1 MVAETFPR
9 SGLPNEKALTF
20 GFRHFHVTAKS
31 LIQDGGKT
39 NPDHHTL
46 NDKEHLMERRIAR
59 KLLASAGAVALAVTV
74 VSCSATSTTTEEQ
87 TQSPRAEERQRL
99 NAVAGRSLTITPA
112 QLLAATGGLT
122 PVAFE
127 QPAHGQISYGSDGSI
142 VYTPD
147 EGFSGTEELKMTTT
161 DAVRVYANPAPPM
174 AVVGGVPVQSSGAGS
189 AIAAVPGNPN
199 QIYGLTDRG
208 PNVDG
213 RTDNE
218 KVLPVTD
225 YSPQIVKYTLADGIA
240 HEEQTIILKDPN
252 GHPLNGLV
260 VDVGDTGGETM
271 VDIHGNPMPN
281 SDRGLDSEGLVALE
295 DGTFWVADEYGPF
308 VIHFDTNGEEI
319 ERLSPYDGSL
329 PGELAMRDPNR
340 GMEGLTITPD
350 GSTLVGVMQS
360 ALATPGIDGRPRGVP
375 LTRIVTI
382 DLATRDTKMYLVP
395 LADPQITK
403 VLVSE
408 ITALSNTEFLIDE
421 RDTALAPDGNKKI
434 YVADISQAT
443 DVGPASAV
451 PGSRYDAAAGG
462 LLVDGKPIEA
472 FVGVTSDTE
481 AVEKLQSAGIEVAA
495 KTLKLDLG
503 GLLTELNPKGEFF
516 GHDKVEGVVTPDGGR
531 TLIISN
537 DSDYGLVGID
547 SDTAPFALT
556 PKTLANGAQDSGA
569 FLAVDTTK
577 LPAATQT
584 ATLSIDVGRAF

>member
-1 MVAETFPR
+1 MARVA
-9 SGLPNEKALTF
+9 
-20 GFRHFHVTAKS
+20 
-31 LIQDGGKT
+31 
-39 NPDHHTL
+39 
-46 NDKEHLMERRIAR
+46 
-59 KLLASAGAVALAVTV
+59 ASKFLSTAGAVALAATV
-74 VSCSATSTTTEEQ
+74 VSCATESSSA
-87 TQSPRAEERQRL
+87 RERQPAHLAGEQQRL
-99 NAVAGRSLTITPA
+99 SAAAGEPLTITPA

-127 QPAHGQISYGSDGSI
+127 QPANGQISYGTDGSI

-147 EGFSGTEELKMTTT
+147 ESFTGTEELTMSVT
-161 DAVRVYANPAPPM
+161 DAVQVYAVPTPPM
-174 AVVGGVPVQSSGAGS
+174 ATVGGVPVQSSGAGS

-240 HEEQTIILKDPN
+240 HEQQSIILRDPD
-252 GHPLNGLV
+252 GQPLNGLV

-271 VDIHGNPMPN
+271 VDIHGSPMP
-281 SDRGLDSEGLVALE
+281 SSERGLDSEGLVALE

-308 VIHFDTNGEEI
+308 IIHFDATGREI

-360 ALATPGIDGRPRGVP
+360 ALATPGIDGRPREVP

-382 DLATRDTKMYLVP
+382 ELATRDAKMYLLP
-395 LADPQITK
+395 LADPQNTK

-408 ITALSNTEFLIDE
+408 ITALSSTEFLIDE
-421 RDTALAPDGNKKI
+421 RDTALAPEGNKKI

-443 DVGPASAV
+443 DVGPASAA
-451 PGSRYDAAAGG
+451 PDSSYDAAAGG
-462 LLVDGKPIEA
+462 LLVDGQPIEA
-472 FVGVTSDTE
+472 FVGVSTDAE
-481 AVEKLQSAGIEVAA
+481 AVEKLRSAGIEVAS

-503 GLLTELNPKGEFF
+503 ELLTELNPDGKFF
-516 GHDKVEGVVTPDGGR
+516 GHDKVEGVVTPDGGQ

-537 DSDYGLVGID
+537 DSDYGLVGIE
-547 SDTAPFALT
+547 SDTPPFPLV

-569 FLAVDTTK
+569 FLVVDTAK

-584 ATLSIDVGRAF
+584 ATLSIDVGPTS

>member
-1 MVAETFPR
+1 LAD
-9 SGLPNEKALTF
+9 EKALIF
-20 GFRHFHVTAKS
+20 GSRHFHVAAKS
-31 LIQDGGKT
+31 LMGRPGIT
-39 NPDHHTL
+39 SRAHTL
-46 NDKEHLMERRIAR
+46 KDKEYIMKRRATR
-59 KLLASAGAVALAVTV
+59 TLLGAAGAVALAVTV
-74 VSCSATSTTTEEQ
+74 VSCSTESKTAKTAKGQTFSPLAGEQKRLST
-87 TQSPRAEERQRL
+87 RAGQP
-99 NAVAGRSLTITPA
+99 LTVTPS
-112 QLLAATGGLT
+112 QLLAVTGGLT

-127 QPAHGQISYGSDGSI
+127 QPANGHISYGTDGSI
-142 VYTPD
+142 VYTPN
-147 EGFSGTEELKMTTT
+147 EGFTGTDELTMTTT
-161 DAVRVYANPAPPM
+161 DAVRVYSVPAPPM
-174 AVVGGVPVQSSGAGS
+174 ATVGDVPVQSSGAGS

-225 YSPQIVKYTLADGIA
+225 YSPQIVQYTLADGIA
-240 HEEQTIILKDPN
+240 HEERTIILKDPH
-252 GHPLNGLV
+252 GQPLNGLV
-260 VDVGDTGGETM
+260 VNVGDTGGETM

-281 SDRGLDSEGLVALE
+281 SERGLDSEGLVALQ

-308 VIHFDTNGEEI
+308 VIHFDADGNEL
-319 ERLSPYDGSL
+319 ERLSPYDRSL

-360 ALATPGIDGRPRGVP
+360 ALATPGLEGRPRGVP

-382 DLATRDTKMYLVP
+382 DLATRDTKMYLLP
-395 LADPQITK
+395 LADPQNTK

-434 YVADISQAT
+434 YFADISQAS

-451 PGSRYDAAAGG
+451 PGSSYDAAAGG
-462 LLVDGKPIEA
+462 LLVDGKPIET
-472 FVGVTSDTE
+472 FVGVSSDAE
-481 AVEKLQSAGIEVAA
+481 AVKKLQSAGIEVAS
-495 KTLKLDLG
+495 KTPKLDLG
-503 GLLTELNPKGEFF
+503 ELLSELNPNGEFF

-537 DSDYGLVGID
+537 DSDYGLVGIE
-547 SDTAPFALT
+547 SETPPFTLK

-569 FLAVDTTK
+569 FLVVDIAK
-577 LPAATQT
+577 LPANAQT
-584 ATLSIDVGRAF
+584 TTVSVNVG

>member
-1 MVAETFPR
+1 
-9 SGLPNEKALTF
+9 
-20 GFRHFHVTAKS
+20 
-31 LIQDGGKT
+31 
-39 NPDHHTL
+39 
-46 NDKEHLMERRIAR
+46 
-59 KLLASAGAVALAVTV
+59 
-74 VSCSATSTTTEEQ
+74 
-87 TQSPRAEERQRL
+87 
-99 NAVAGRSLTITPA
+99 
-112 QLLAATGGLT
+112 
-122 PVAFE
+122 
-127 QPAHGQISYGSDGSI
+127 
-142 VYTPD
+142 
-147 EGFSGTEELKMTTT
+147 
-161 DAVRVYANPAPPM
+161 
-174 AVVGGVPVQSSGAGS
+174 
-189 AIAAVPGNPN
+189 VPGYPN

-218 KVLPVTD
+218 KVVPVTD
-225 YSPQIVKYTLADGIA
+225 YSPQIVRYTLADGIA
-240 HEEQTIILKDPN
+240 HEGQVIVLKDPH

-271 VDIHGNPMPN
+271 VDIYGNPMPN

-308 VIHFDTNGEEI
+308 VIHFDANGVEI

-340 GMEGLTITPD
+340 GMEGLTVTPD

-382 DLATRDTKMYLVP
+382 DLDTRDTQTFLLP
-395 LADPQITK
+395 LADPQNSK

-408 ITALSNTEFLIDE
+408 ITALSDTEFLIAE
-421 RDTALAPDGNKKI
+421 RDTTLAPDGNKKI
-434 YVADISQAT
+434 YVADISQAS
-443 DVGPASAV
+443 DVGPASTV
-451 PGSRYDAAAGG
+451 PGARYDAAAGG

-472 FVGVTSDTE
+472 FAGVTSDAE
-481 AVEKLQSAGIEVAA
+481 AVEALRAAGIEVAA
-495 KTLKLDLG
+495 KTLKLDLD

-547 SDTAPFALT
+547 SDTAPFPLT

-569 FLAVDTTK
+569 ILVVDTEK
-577 LPAATQT
+577 LPAATQD
-584 ATLSIDVGRAF
+584 ATLSIDVSPAF

>member
-1 MVAETFPR
+1 M
-9 SGLPNEKALTF
+9 
-20 GFRHFHVTAKS
+20 
-31 LIQDGGKT
+31 
-39 NPDHHTL
+39 
-46 NDKEHLMERRIAR
+46 AR
-59 KLLASAGAVALAVTV
+59 LVVRKFLSTAGAVALAVTV
-74 VSCSATSTTTEEQ
+74 VSCSTESSAAQEQ
-87 TQSPRAEERQRL
+87 KPASLSGEQQRL
-99 NAVAGRSLTITPA
+99 STAPGEALTITPV

-127 QPAHGQISYGSDGSI
+127 QPANGQISYGTDGSI

-147 EGFSGTEELKMTTT
+147 DGFTGIEELTMTIT
-161 DAVRVYANPAPPM
+161 DAVQVYAVPTPPM
-174 AVVGGVPVQSSGAGS
+174 AIVGGVPVQSSGAGS
-189 AIAAVPGNPN
+189 AIAAVPGKPY

-240 HEEQTIILKDPN
+240 QEQQTIILKDTD
-252 GHPLNGLV
+252 GQPLNGLV
-260 VDVGDTGGETM
+260 VYVGDTGGETM
-271 VDIHGNPMPN
+271 VDIHGNPMPT
-281 SDRGLDSEGLVALE
+281 SERGLDSEGLVALQ

-308 VIHFDTNGEEI
+308 VIHFDANGNEI

-350 GSTLVGVMQS
+350 GSTLVGIMQS
-360 ALATPGIDGRPRGVP
+360 ALATPGIDGRPRAVP

-382 DLATRDTKMYLVP
+382 DLATRDAKMYLLP
-395 LADPQITK
+395 LADPQNTK

-408 ITALSNTEFLIDE
+408 ITALSATEFLIDE
-421 RDTALAPDGNKKI
+421 RDTALAPEGNKKI

-443 DVGPASAV
+443 DVGPASTV
-451 PGSRYDAAAGG
+451 PGSSYNAAAGG
-462 LLVDGKPIEA
+462 LLVDGQPIEA
-472 FVGVTSDTE
+472 YVGVTTDAE
-481 AVEKLQSAGIEVAA
+481 AVQKLQSADIEVVS

-516 GHDKVEGVVTPDGGR
+516 GHDKVEGVVTPDGGQ

-537 DSDYGLVGID
+537 DSDYGLVGIE
-547 SDTAPFALT
+547 SDTAPFTLT

-569 FLAVDTTK
+569 FLVVDTTK
-577 LPAATQT
+577 LPPTTQT
-584 ATLSIDVGRAF
+584 TTVSVNVG

>member
-1 MVAETFPR
+1 MTR
-9 SGLPNEKALTF
+9 S
-20 GFRHFHVTAKS
+20 H
-31 LIQDGGKT
+31 
-39 NPDHHTL
+39 
-46 NDKEHLMERRIAR
+46 IAR
-59 KLLASAGAVALAVTV
+59 KLLGTAGAIALAASV
-74 VSCSATSTTTEEQ
+74 VSCSAKSPATEEQ
-87 TQSPRAEERQRL
+87 QQFPRTGEHQRL
-99 NAVAGRSLTITPA
+99 NTVAGRTLTITPA
-112 QLLAATGGLT
+112 QLLAATGGRT
-122 PVAFE
+122 PVGVQ
-127 QPAHGQISYGSDGSI
+127 QPANGQIGYLSDGS
-142 VYTPD
+142 VSYTPD
-147 EGFSGTEELKMTTT
+147 EGFAGTEELTITTT

-189 AIAAVPGNPN
+189 AIAAVPGNPD

-225 YSPQIVKYTLADGIA
+225 YSPQIVRYTLADGIA
-240 HEEQTIILKDPN
+240 HEVQTIILKDIH

-260 VDVGDTGGETM
+260 VDIGDTGGETM

-308 VIHFDTNGEEI
+308 VIHFDAGGREI

-350 GSTLVGVMQS
+350 GSTLVGIMQS

-382 DLATRDTKMYLVP
+382 DLMSKTTRTFLLP
-395 LADPQITK
+395 LADPQNTK

-408 ITALSNTEFLIDE
+408 ITALSDTEFLIAE
-421 RDTALAPDGNKKI
+421 RDTALAPAGDKKI
-434 YVADISQAT
+434 YIADISQAT
-443 DVGPASAV
+443 DVGPASTV

-462 LLVDGKPIEA
+462 LLLDGKPIEA
-472 FVGVTSDTE
+472 FTGVTSDAE

-495 KTLKLDLG
+495 KTLKLDLSA
-503 GLLTELNPKGEFF
+503 LLTELNPKGEFF

-547 SDTAPFALT
+547 SDSAPFPLT

-569 FLAVDTTK
+569 FLVVDTAK
-577 LPAATQT
+577 LPATTKT
-584 ATLSIDVGRAF
+584 ALVSIDVHRAS

>member
-1 MVAETFPR
+1 M
-9 SGLPNEKALTF
+9 
-20 GFRHFHVTAKS
+20 
-31 LIQDGGKT
+31 
-39 NPDHHTL
+39 
-46 NDKEHLMERRIAR
+46 AR
-59 KLLASAGAVALAVTV
+59 LVVRKFLSTAGAVALAVTV
-74 VSCSATSTTTEEQ
+74 VSCSTESSAAQEQ
-87 TQSPRAEERQRL
+87 KPASLSGEQQRL
-99 NAVAGRSLTITPA
+99 STAPGEALTITPV

-127 QPAHGQISYGSDGSI
+127 QPANGQISYGTDGSI

-147 EGFSGTEELKMTTT
+147 DGFTGTEELTMTIT
-161 DAVRVYANPAPPM
+161 DAVQVYAVPTPPM
-174 AVVGGVPVQSSGAGS
+174 AIVGGVPVQSSGAGS
-189 AIAAVPGNPN
+189 AIAAVPGKPD

-240 HEEQTIILKDPN
+240 QEQQTIILKDTD
-252 GHPLNGLV
+252 GQPLNGLV

-271 VDIHGNPMPN
+271 VDIHGNPMPT
-281 SDRGLDSEGLVALE
+281 SERGLDSEGLVALQ
-295 DGTFWVADEYGPF
+295 DGTFWVADEYRPF
-308 VIHFDTNGEEI
+308 VIHFDANGNEI

-350 GSTLVGVMQS
+350 GSTLVGIMQS
-360 ALATPGIDGRPRGVP
+360 ALATPGIDGRPRAVP

-382 DLATRDTKMYLVP
+382 DLATRDAKMYLLP
-395 LADPQITK
+395 LADPQNTK

-408 ITALSNTEFLIDE
+408 ITALSATEFLIDE
-421 RDTALAPDGNKKI
+421 RDTALAPEGNKKI

-443 DVGPASAV
+443 DVGPASTV
-451 PGSRYDAAAGG
+451 PGSSYDAAAGG
-462 LLVDGKPIEA
+462 LLVDGQPIEA
-472 FVGVTSDTE
+472 YVGVTTDAE
-481 AVEKLQSAGIEVAA
+481 AVQKLQSADIEVVS

-516 GHDKVEGVVTPDGGR
+516 GHDKVEGVVTPDGGQ

-537 DSDYGLVGID
+537 DSDYGLVGIE
-547 SDTAPFALT
+547 SETPPFTLK

-569 FLAVDTTK
+569 FLVVDTTK
-577 LPAATQT
+577 LPPTT
-584 ATLSIDVGRAF
+584 RTTTVSVNVG

>member
-1 MVAETFPR
+1 M
-9 SGLPNEKALTF
+9 
-20 GFRHFHVTAKS
+20 
-31 LIQDGGKT
+31 
-39 NPDHHTL
+39 
-46 NDKEHLMERRIAR
+46 AR
-59 KLLASAGAVALAVTV
+59 LVVRKFLSTAGAVALAVTV
-74 VSCSATSTTTEEQ
+74 VSCSTESSAAQEQ
-87 TQSPRAEERQRL
+87 KPASLSGEQQRL
-99 NAVAGRSLTITPA
+99 STAPGEALTITPV

-127 QPAHGQISYGSDGSI
+127 QPANGQISYGTDGSI

-147 EGFSGTEELKMTTT
+147 DGFTGIEELTMTIT
-161 DAVRVYANPAPPM
+161 DAVQVYAVPTPPM
-174 AVVGGVPVQSSGAGS
+174 AIVGGVPVQSSGAGS
-189 AIAAVPGNPN
+189 AIAAVPGKPD
-199 QIYGLTDRG
+199 QIYGLTDSG

-240 HEEQTIILKDPN
+240 QEQQTIILKDTD
-252 GHPLNGLV
+252 GQPLNGLV

-271 VDIHGNPMPN
+271 VDIHGNQMPT
-281 SDRGLDSEGLVALE
+281 SERGLDSEGLVALQ

-308 VIHFDTNGEEI
+308 VIHFDANGNEI

-350 GSTLVGVMQS
+350 GSTLVGIMQS
-360 ALATPGIDGRPRGVP
+360 ALATPGIDGRPRAVP

-382 DLATRDTKMYLVP
+382 DLATRDAKMYLLP
-395 LADPQITK
+395 LADPQNTK

-408 ITALSNTEFLIDE
+408 ITALSATEFLIDE
-421 RDTALAPDGNKKI
+421 RDTALAPEGNKKI

-443 DVGPASAV
+443 DVGPASTV
-451 PGSRYDAAAGG
+451 PGSSYNAAAGG
-462 LLVDGKPIEA
+462 LLVDGQPIEA
-472 FVGVTSDTE
+472 YVGVTTDAE
-481 AVEKLQSAGIEVAA
+481 AVQKLQSADIEVVS

-516 GHDKVEGVVTPDGGR
+516 GHDKVEGVVTPDGGQ

-537 DSDYGLVGID
+537 DSDYGLVGIE
-547 SDTAPFALT
+547 SDTAPFTLT

-569 FLAVDTTK
+569 FLVVDTTK
-577 LPAATQT
+577 LPPTTQT
-584 ATLSIDVGRAF
+584 TTVSVNVG

>member
-1 MVAETFPR
+1 M
-9 SGLPNEKALTF
+9 
-20 GFRHFHVTAKS
+20 
-31 LIQDGGKT
+31 
-39 NPDHHTL
+39 
-46 NDKEHLMERRIAR
+46 AR
-59 KLLASAGAVALAVTV
+59 LVVRKFLSTAGAVALAVTV
-74 VSCSATSTTTEEQ
+74 VSCSTESSAAQEQ
-87 TQSPRAEERQRL
+87 KPASLSGEQQRL
-99 NAVAGRSLTITPA
+99 STAPGEALTITPV

-127 QPAHGQISYGSDGSI
+127 QPANGQISYGTDGSI

-147 EGFSGTEELKMTTT
+147 DGFTGIEELTMTIT
-161 DAVRVYANPAPPM
+161 DAVQVYAVPTPPM
-174 AVVGGVPVQSSGAGS
+174 AIVGGVPVQSSGAGS
-189 AIAAVPGNPN
+189 AIAAVPGKPD

-240 HEEQTIILKDPN
+240 QEQQTIILKDTD
-252 GHPLNGLV
+252 GQPLNGLV

-271 VDIHGNPMPN
+271 VDIHGNPMPT
-281 SDRGLDSEGLVALE
+281 SERGLDSEGLVALQ
-295 DGTFWVADEYGPF
+295 DGTFLVADEYGPF
-308 VIHFDTNGEEI
+308 VIHFDANGNEI

-350 GSTLVGVMQS
+350 GSTLVGIMQS
-360 ALATPGIDGRPRGVP
+360 ALATPGIDGRPRAVP

-382 DLATRDTKMYLVP
+382 DLATRDAKMYLLP
-395 LADPQITK
+395 LADPQNTK

-408 ITALSNTEFLIDE
+408 ITALSATEFLIDE
-421 RDTALAPDGNKKI
+421 RDTALAPEGNKKI

-443 DVGPASAV
+443 DVGPASTV
-451 PGSRYDAAAGG
+451 PGSSYNAAAGG
-462 LLVDGKPIEA
+462 LLVDGQPIEA
-472 FVGVTSDTE
+472 YVGVTTDAE
-481 AVEKLQSAGIEVAA
+481 AVQKLQSADIEVVS

-516 GHDKVEGVVTPDGGR
+516 GHDKVEGVVTPDGGQ

-537 DSDYGLVGID
+537 DSDYGLVGIE
-547 SDTAPFALT
+547 SDTAPLTLT

-569 FLAVDTTK
+569 FLVVDTTK
-577 LPAATQT
+577 LPPTTQT
-584 ATLSIDVGRAF
+584 TTVSVNVG

>member
-1 MVAETFPR
+1 MAR
-9 SGLPNEKALTF
+9 LA
-20 GFRHFHVTAKS
+20 
-31 LIQDGGKT
+31 
-39 NPDHHTL
+39 
-46 NDKEHLMERRIAR
+46 AR
-59 KLLASAGAVALAVTV
+59 KVLSTAGAVALAVTV
-74 VSCSATSTTTEEQ
+74 VSCSTESSAAQEREQ
-87 TQSPRAEERQRL
+87 AQIVGEHQRL
-99 NAVAGRSLTITPA
+99 STVRGEPLTITPA

-127 QPAHGQISYGSDGSI
+127 QPAHGHISYGSDGSI

-147 EGFSGTEELKMTTT
+147 EDFSGTEELKMTTT
-161 DAVRVYANPAPPM
+161 DAVRVYANPVPPM

-213 RTDNE
+213 RTGNE

-225 YSPQIVKYTLADGIA
+225 YSPQIIKYTLAEGIA

-252 GHPLNGLV
+252 GRPLNGLV

-271 VDIHGNPMPN
+271 VDIYGNPMPN

-308 VIHFDTNGEEI
+308 IIHFDASGKEI

-382 DLATRDTKMYLVP
+382 DLATRDAKMYLLP
-395 LADPQITK
+395 LADPQNTK

-421 RDTALAPDGNKKI
+421 RDTALAPEGNKKI

-443 DVGPASAV
+443 DVGPASAA
-451 PGSRYDAAAGG
+451 PGSSYDAAAGG
-462 LLVDGKPIEA
+462 LLVDGQPIEA
-472 FVGVTSDTE
+472 FVGVTTDAE
-481 AVEKLQSAGIEVAA
+481 AVAKLQSAGIEVAA
-495 KTLKLDLG
+495 KSLKLDLG
-503 GLLTELNPKGEFF
+503 DLLTELNPEGKFF
-516 GHDKVEGVVTPDGGR
+516 GHDKVEGVVTPDGGQ

-547 SDTAPFALT
+547 SDTAPFPLT
-556 PKTLANGAQDSGA
+556 PKVLANGAQDSGA
-569 FLAVDTTK
+569 FLVVDTAK
-577 LPAATQT
+577 LPPATQT
-584 ATLSIDVGRAF
+584 TTVSINVGPAS

>member
-1 MVAETFPR
+1 M
-9 SGLPNEKALTF
+9 
-20 GFRHFHVTAKS
+20 
-31 LIQDGGKT
+31 
-39 NPDHHTL
+39 
-46 NDKEHLMERRIAR
+46 AR
-59 KLLASAGAVALAVTV
+59 LVVRKFLSTAGAVALAVTV
-74 VSCSATSTTTEEQ
+74 VSCSTESSAAQEQ
-87 TQSPRAEERQRL
+87 KPASLSGEQQRL
-99 NAVAGRSLTITPA
+99 STAPGEALTITPV

-127 QPAHGQISYGSDGSI
+127 QPANGQISYGTDGSI

-147 EGFSGTEELKMTTT
+147 DGFTGTEELTMTIT
-161 DAVRVYANPAPPM
+161 DAVQVYAVPTPPM
-174 AVVGGVPVQSSGAGS
+174 ATVGGVPVQSSGAGS
-189 AIAAVPGNPN
+189 AIAAVPGNPD

-213 RTDNE
+213 RADNE

-240 HEEQTIILKDPN
+240 QEQQTIILKNTD
-252 GHPLNGLV
+252 GQPLNGLV

-281 SDRGLDSEGLVALE
+281 SERGLDSEGLVALQ

-308 VIHFDTNGEEI
+308 IIHFDANGNEI

-350 GSTLVGVMQS
+350 GSTLVGIIQS
-360 ALATPGIDGRPRGVP
+360 ALATPGIDGRPRAVP

-382 DLATRDTKMYLVP
+382 DLATRDAKMYLLP
-395 LADPQITK
+395 LADPQNTK

-408 ITALSNTEFLIDE
+408 ITALSATEFLIDE
-421 RDTALAPDGNKKI
+421 RDTALAPEGNKKI

-443 DVGPASAV
+443 DVGPASTV
-451 PGSRYDAAAGG
+451 PGSSYNAAAGG
-462 LLVDGKPIEA
+462 LLVDGQPIEA
-472 FVGVTSDTE
+472 YVGVTTDAE
-481 AVEKLQSAGIEVAA
+481 AVQKLQSADIEVVS

-516 GHDKVEGVVTPDGGR
+516 GHDKVEGVVTPDGGQ

-537 DSDYGLVGID
+537 DSDYGLVGIE
-547 SDTAPFALT
+547 SDTAPFTLT

-569 FLAVDTTK
+569 FLVVDTTK
-577 LPAATQT
+577 LPPTTQT
-584 ATLSIDVGRAF
+584 TTVSVNVG

>member
-1 MVAETFPR
+1 MARLV
-9 SGLPNEKALTF
+9 
-20 GFRHFHVTAKS
+20 
-31 LIQDGGKT
+31 
-39 NPDHHTL
+39 
-46 NDKEHLMERRIAR
+46 AR
-59 KLLASAGAVALAVTV
+59 KFLSTAGAVALAVTV
-74 VSCSATSTTTEEQ
+74 VSCSTESSAAQEQ
-87 TQSPRAEERQRL
+87 QPASLAGEQQRL
-99 NAVAGRSLTITPA
+99 STSAGQPLTITPA

-127 QPAHGQISYGSDGSI
+127 QPANGQISYGTDGSI

-147 EGFSGTEELKMTTT
+147 DGFTGIEELTMTIT
-161 DAVRVYANPAPPM
+161 DAVQVYAVPTPPM
-174 AVVGGVPVQSSGAGS
+174 AIVGGVPVQSSGAGS
-189 AIAAVPGNPN
+189 AIAAVPGNPD

-213 RTDNE
+213 RADNE

-240 HEEQTIILKDPN
+240 QEQQTIILKDTD
-252 GHPLNGLV
+252 GQPLNGLV

-271 VDIHGNPMPN
+271 VDIHGNPMPT
-281 SDRGLDSEGLVALE
+281 SERGLDSEGLVALQ

-308 VIHFDTNGEEI
+308 IIHFDANGNEI

-350 GSTLVGVMQS
+350 GSTLVGIMQS
-360 ALATPGIDGRPRGVP
+360 ALATPGIDGRPRAVP

-382 DLATRDTKMYLVP
+382 DLATRDAKMYLLP
-395 LADPQITK
+395 LADPQNTK

-408 ITALSNTEFLIDE
+408 ITALSATEFLIDE
-421 RDTALAPDGNKKI
+421 RDTALAPEGNKKI

-443 DVGPASAV
+443 DVGPASTV
-451 PGSRYDAAAGG
+451 PGSSYDAAAGG
-462 LLVDGKPIEA
+462 LLVDGQPIEA
-472 FVGVTSDTE
+472 FVGVTTDAE
-481 AVEKLQSAGIEVAA
+481 AVQKLQSADIEVVS

-516 GHDKVEGVVTPDGGR
+516 GHDKVEGVVTPDGGQ

-537 DSDYGLVGID
+537 DSDYGLVGIE
-547 SDTAPFALT
+547 SETPPFTLT

-569 FLAVDTTK
+569 FLVVDTTK
-577 LPAATQT
+577 LPPTT
-584 ATLSIDVGRAF
+584 RTTTVSVNVG

>member
-1 MVAETFPR
+1 MAR
-9 SGLPNEKALTF
+9 
-20 GFRHFHVTAKS
+20 
-31 LIQDGGKT
+31 
-39 NPDHHTL
+39 TL
-46 NDKEHLMERRIAR
+46 L
-59 KLLASAGAVALAVTV
+59 SAAGVVALAVTV
-74 VSCSATSTTTEEQ
+74 ISCSTKSSTGEEKK
-87 TQSPRAEERQRL
+87 SPPRSGEQQRL
-99 NAVAGRSLTITPA
+99 NAVAGQPLMITPA

-127 QPAHGQISYGSDGSI
+127 QPANGHLAYGSDGSI
-142 VYTPD
+142 VYTPN
-147 EGFSGTEELKMTTT
+147 EGFTGTDELKMTTT
-161 DAVRVYANPAPPM
+161 DAVHVYANPAPPM

-189 AIAAVPGNPN
+189 AIAAVPGSSD

-225 YSPQIVKYTLADGIA
+225 YSPQIIKYTLADGVA
-240 HEEQTIILKDPN
+240 HEEQIIVLKDPD
-252 GHPLNGLV
+252 GRPLNGLV

-271 VDIHGNPMPN
+271 VDIHGTPMPN

-295 DGTFWVADEYGPF
+295 DGTFWVADEYGPH
-308 VIHFDTNGEEI
+308 VVHFDAEGNEL
-319 ERLSPYDGSL
+319 ERLTPYDGSL

-360 ALATPGIDGRPRGVP
+360 ALATPGLEGRPRAVP

-382 DLATRDTKMYLVP
+382 DLATRDTKTYLLP
-395 LADPQITK
+395 LADPQHSK

-421 RDTALAPDGNKKI
+421 RDTEVAPDGNKKI

-443 DVGPASAV
+443 DVGPAAAV
-451 PGSRYDAAAGG
+451 PGARYDASKGG
-462 LLVDGKPIEA
+462 LLVDGQPIET
-472 FVGVTSDTE
+472 FVGVSTDAE
-481 AVEKLQSAGIEVAA
+481 AVEKLQSAGIEVAS
-495 KTLKLDLG
+495 KSLKLDLG
-503 GLLTELNPKGEFF
+503 ELLTELNPEGQFF

-537 DSDYGLVGID
+537 DSDYGLVGIE
-547 SDTAPFALT
+547 SDNPPFPLK

-569 FLAVDTTK
+569 FLVVDTEK
-577 LPAATQT
+577 LPAATQS
-584 ATLSIDVGRAF
+584 ATVSINVGPQV

>member
-1 MVAETFPR
+1 
-9 SGLPNEKALTF
+9 
-20 GFRHFHVTAKS
+20 
-31 LIQDGGKT
+31 
-39 NPDHHTL
+39 
-46 NDKEHLMERRIAR
+46 
-59 KLLASAGAVALAVTV
+59 V
-74 VSCSATSTTTEEQ
+74 VSCSTESSAAQEQ
-87 TQSPRAEERQRL
+87 QPASLAGEQQRL
-99 NAVAGRSLTITPA
+99 NTGAGQPLTITPA

-127 QPAHGQISYGSDGSI
+127 QPANGQISYGTDGSI

-147 EGFSGTEELKMTTT
+147 DGFTGTEELTMTIT
-161 DAVRVYANPAPPM
+161 DAVQVYAVPTPPM
-174 AVVGGVPVQSSGAGS
+174 ATVGGVPVQSSGAGS
-189 AIAAVPGNPN
+189 AIAAVPGNPD

-213 RTDNE
+213 RADNE

-225 YSPQIVKYTLADGIA
+225 YSPQIVKYTLTDGIA
-240 HEEQTIILKDPN
+240 QEQQTIILKNTD
-252 GHPLNGLV
+252 GQPLNGLV

-281 SDRGLDSEGLVALE
+281 SERGLDSEGLVALQ

-308 VIHFDTNGEEI
+308 IIHFDANGNEI

-350 GSTLVGVMQS
+350 GSTLVGIMQS
-360 ALATPGIDGRPRGVP
+360 AVATPGIDGRPRAVP

-382 DLATRDTKMYLVP
+382 DLATRDAKMYLLL
-395 LADPQITK
+395 LADPQNTK

-408 ITALSNTEFLIDE
+408 ITALSATEFLIDE
-421 RDTALAPDGNKKI
+421 RDTALAPEGNKKI

-443 DVGPASAV
+443 DVGPAYTV
-451 PGSRYDAAAGG
+451 PGSSYDADAGG
-462 LLVDGKPIEA
+462 LLVDGQPIEA
-472 FVGVTSDTE
+472 FVGVTTDGE
-481 AVEKLQSAGIEVAA
+481 AVQKLQSADIEVVS
-495 KTLKLDLG
+495 KMLKLDLG

-516 GHDKVEGVVTPDGGR
+516 GHDKVEGVVTPDGGQ

-537 DSDYGLVGID
+537 DSDYGLVGIE
-547 SDTAPFALT
+547 SETPPFTLK

-569 FLAVDTTK
+569 FLVVDTTK
-577 LPAATQT
+577 LPPTT
-584 ATLSIDVGRAF
+584 RTTTVSVNVG

>member
-1 MVAETFPR
+1 M
-9 SGLPNEKALTF
+9 
-20 GFRHFHVTAKS
+20 
-31 LIQDGGKT
+31 
-39 NPDHHTL
+39 
-46 NDKEHLMERRIAR
+46 AR
-59 KLLASAGAVALAVTV
+59 LVVRKFLSTAGAVALAVTV
-74 VSCSATSTTTEEQ
+74 VSCSTESSAAQEQ
-87 TQSPRAEERQRL
+87 KPASLSGEQQRL
-99 NAVAGRSLTITPA
+99 STAPGEALTITPV

-127 QPAHGQISYGSDGSI
+127 QPANGQISYGTDGSI

-147 EGFSGTEELKMTTT
+147 DGFTGIEELTMTIT
-161 DAVRVYANPAPPM
+161 DAVQVYAVPTPPM
-174 AVVGGVPVQSSGAGS
+174 AIVGGVPVQSSGAGS
-189 AIAAVPGNPN
+189 AIAAVPGKPD

-240 HEEQTIILKDPN
+240 QEQQTIILKDTD
-252 GHPLNGLV
+252 GQPLNGLV

-271 VDIHGNPMPN
+271 VDIHGNPMPT
-281 SDRGLDSEGLVALE
+281 SERGLDSEGLVALQ

-308 VIHFDTNGEEI
+308 VIHFDANGNEI

-350 GSTLVGVMQS
+350 GSTLVGIMQS
-360 ALATPGIDGRPRGVP
+360 ALATPGIDGRPRAVP

-382 DLATRDTKMYLVP
+382 DLATRDAKMYLLP
-395 LADPQITK
+395 LADPQNTK

-408 ITALSNTEFLIDE
+408 ITALSATEFLIDE
-421 RDTALAPDGNKKI
+421 RDTALAPEGNKKI

-443 DVGPASAV
+443 DVGPASTV
-451 PGSRYDAAAGG
+451 PGSSYNAAAGG
-462 LLVDGKPIEA
+462 LLVDGQPIEA
-472 FVGVTSDTE
+472 YVGVTTDAE
-481 AVEKLQSAGIEVAA
+481 AVQKLQSADIEVVS

-516 GHDKVEGVVTPDGGR
+516 GHDKVEGVVTPDGGQ

-537 DSDYGLVGID
+537 DSDYGLVGIE
-547 SDTAPFALT
+547 SDTAPFTLT

-569 FLAVDTTK
+569 FLVVYTTK
-577 LPAATQT
+577 LPPTTQT
-584 ATLSIDVGRAF
+584 TTVSVNVG

>member
-1 MVAETFPR
+1 MARLV
-9 SGLPNEKALTF
+9 
-20 GFRHFHVTAKS
+20 
-31 LIQDGGKT
+31 
-39 NPDHHTL
+39 
-46 NDKEHLMERRIAR
+46 AR
-59 KLLASAGAVALAVTV
+59 KVLSSAGAVALAVTV
-74 VSCSATSTTTEEQ
+74 VSCSTESSAAQEQ
-87 TQSPRAEERQRL
+87 QPASLAGEQQRL
-99 NAVAGRSLTITPA
+99 NTGAGQPLTITPA

-127 QPAHGQISYGSDGSI
+127 QPANGQISYGTDGSI

-147 EGFSGTEELKMTTT
+147 DGFTGTEELTMTIT
-161 DAVRVYANPAPPM
+161 DAVQVYAVPTPPM
-174 AVVGGVPVQSSGAGS
+174 ATVGGVPVQSSGAGS
-189 AIAAVPGNPN
+189 AIAAVPGNPD

-213 RTDNE
+213 RADNE

-240 HEEQTIILKDPN
+240 QEQQTIILKNTD
-252 GHPLNGLV
+252 GQPLNGLV

-281 SDRGLDSEGLVALE
+281 SERGLDSEGLVALQ

-308 VIHFDTNGEEI
+308 IIHFDANGNEI

-350 GSTLVGVMQS
+350 GSTLVGIMQS
-360 ALATPGIDGRPRGVP
+360 ALATPAIDGRPRAVP

-382 DLATRDTKMYLVP
+382 DLATRDAKMYLLL
-395 LADPQITK
+395 LADPQNTK

-408 ITALSNTEFLIDE
+408 ITALSATEFLIDE
-421 RDTALAPDGNKKI
+421 RDTALAPEGNKKI

-443 DVGPASAV
+443 DVGPASTV
-451 PGSRYDAAAGG
+451 PGSSYDAAAGG
-462 LLVDGKPIEA
+462 LLVDGQPIEA
-472 FVGVTSDTE
+472 FVGVTTDGE
-481 AVEKLQSAGIEVAA
+481 AVQKLQSADIEVVS

-516 GHDKVEGVVTPDGGR
+516 GHDKVEGVVTPDGGQ

-537 DSDYGLVGID
+537 DSDYGLVGIE
-547 SDTAPFALT
+547 SETPPFTLK

-569 FLAVDTTK
+569 FLVVDTTK
-577 LPAATQT
+577 LPPTT
-584 ATLSIDVGRAF
+584 RTTTVSVNVG

>member
-1 MVAETFPR
+1 
-9 SGLPNEKALTF
+9 
-20 GFRHFHVTAKS
+20 
-31 LIQDGGKT
+31 
-39 NPDHHTL
+39 
-46 NDKEHLMERRIAR
+46 MERHIAR
-59 KLLASAGAVALAVTV
+59 KLLGTAGAIALAVTV
-74 VSCSATSTTTEEQ
+74 VSCSAESSTTDDMQ
-87 TQSPRAEERQRL
+87 QSTAAGQHHRL
-99 NAVAGRSLTITPA
+99 SAVAGQPLTITPE
-112 QLLAATGGLT
+112 QLLAATGGRT
-122 PVAFE
+122 PVAFDE
-127 QPAHGQISYGSDGSI
+127 PANGQISYGSDGSI
-142 VYTPD
+142 VYTPA
-147 EGFSGTEELKMTTT
+147 EGFTGTEELKMTTT
-161 DAVRVYANPAPPM
+161 DAVRLYANPAPPM

-218 KVLPVTD
+218 KVVPVTD
-225 YSPQIVKYTLADGIA
+225 YSPQIVRYTLADGIA
-240 HEEQTIILKDPN
+240 HEEQVIVLKDPH

-271 VDIHGNPMPN
+271 VDIYGNPMPN

-308 VIHFDTNGEEI
+308 VIHFDANGVEI

-340 GMEGLTITPD
+340 GMEGLTVTPD

-382 DLATRDTKMYLVP
+382 DLDTRDTQTFLLP
-395 LADPQITK
+395 LADPQNSK

-408 ITALSNTEFLIDE
+408 ITALSDTEFLIAE
-421 RDTALAPDGNKKI
+421 RDTTLAPDGNKKI
-434 YVADISQAT
+434 YVADISQAS
-443 DVGPASAV
+443 DVGPASTV
-451 PGSRYDAAAGG
+451 PGARYDAAAGG
-462 LLVDGKPIEA
+462 LLVDGEPIEA
-472 FVGVTSDTE
+472 FAGVTSDAE
-481 AVEKLQSAGIEVAA
+481 AVEALRAAGIEVAA
-495 KTLKLDLG
+495 KTLKLDLD

-547 SDTAPFALT
+547 SDTAPFPLT
-556 PKTLANGAQDSGA
+556 PKTLANDAQDSGA
-569 FLAVDTTK
+569 ILVVDTEK
-577 LPAATQT
+577 LPAATQD
-584 ATLSIDVGRAF
+584 ATLSIDVSPAF

>member
-1 MVAETFPR
+1 M
-9 SGLPNEKALTF
+9 
-20 GFRHFHVTAKS
+20 
-31 LIQDGGKT
+31 
-39 NPDHHTL
+39 
-46 NDKEHLMERRIAR
+46 AR
-59 KLLASAGAVALAVTV
+59 LVVRKFLSTAGAVALAVTV
-74 VSCSATSTTTEEQ
+74 VSCSTESSAAQEQ
-87 TQSPRAEERQRL
+87 KPASLSGEQQRL
-99 NAVAGRSLTITPA
+99 STAPGEALTITPV

-127 QPAHGQISYGSDGSI
+127 QPANGQISYGTDGSI

-147 EGFSGTEELKMTTT
+147 DGFTGIEELTMTIT
-161 DAVRVYANPAPPM
+161 DAVQVYAVPTPPM
-174 AVVGGVPVQSSGAGS
+174 AIVGGVPVQSSGAGS
-189 AIAAVPGNPN
+189 AIAAVPGKPD

-240 HEEQTIILKDPN
+240 QEQQTIILKDTD
-252 GHPLNGLV
+252 GQPLNGLV

-271 VDIHGNPMPN
+271 VDIHGNPMPT
-281 SDRGLDSEGLVALE
+281 SERGLDSEGLVALQ

-308 VIHFDTNGEEI
+308 VIHFDANGNEI

-350 GSTLVGVMQS
+350 GSTLVGIMQS
-360 ALATPGIDGRPRGVP
+360 ALATPGIDGRPRAVP

-382 DLATRDTKMYLVP
+382 DLATRDAKMYLLP
-395 LADPQITK
+395 LADPQNTK

-408 ITALSNTEFLIDE
+408 ITALSATEFLIDE
-421 RDTALAPDGNKKI
+421 RDTALAPEGNKKI

-443 DVGPASAV
+443 DVCPASTV
-451 PGSRYDAAAGG
+451 PGSSYNAAAGG
-462 LLVDGKPIEA
+462 LLVDGQPIEA
-472 FVGVTSDTE
+472 YVGVTTDAE
-481 AVEKLQSAGIEVAA
+481 AVQKLQSADIEVVS

-516 GHDKVEGVVTPDGGR
+516 GHDKVEGVVTPDGGQ

-537 DSDYGLVGID
+537 DSDYGLVGIE
-547 SDTAPFALT
+547 SDTAPFTLT
-556 PKTLANGAQDSGA
+556 PKTLANGAQDYGA
-569 FLAVDTTK
+569 FLVVDTTK
-577 LPAATQT
+577 LPPTTQT
-584 ATLSIDVGRAF
+584 TTVSVNVG

>member
-1 MVAETFPR
+1 ME
-9 SGLPNEKALTF
+9 
-20 GFRHFHVTAKS
+20 RHF
-31 LIQDGGKT
+31 
-39 NPDHHTL
+39 
-46 NDKEHLMERRIAR
+46 AR
-59 KLLASAGAVALAVTV
+59 KLLGTAGAVALAVAV
-74 VSCSATSTTTEEQ
+74 AACSPESNGDKTATQKHSPLAGEQ
-87 TQSPRAEERQRL
+87 QRL
-99 NAVAGRSLTITPA
+99 KTGADQPLTITPA

-127 QPAHGQISYGSDGSI
+127 QPANGQISYGSDGSI
-142 VYTPD
+142 VYTPN
-147 EGFSGTEELKMTTT
+147 EGFTGTEELKMTTT

-189 AIAAVPGNPN
+189 AIAAVPGSPN

-218 KVLPVTD
+218 KVVPVTD

-240 HEEQTIILKDPN
+240 HEEQTIVLKDPS

-281 SDRGLDSEGLVALE
+281 SDRGLDSEGLVALP

-308 VIHFDTNGEEI
+308 VIHFDANGTEI

-360 ALATPGIDGRPRGVP
+360 ALATPGIDGRPRNVP

-382 DLATRDTKMYLVP
+382 DLATGDAEVYLLP
-395 LADPQITK
+395 LADPQNSK

-434 YVADISQAT
+434 YVADISRAT

-451 PGSRYDAAAGG
+451 PGARYDAAAGG
-462 LLVDGKPIEA
+462 LLIDGKPIEA
-472 FVGVTSDTE
+472 FVGVTNDAE

-495 KTLKLDLG
+495 KTLKLDLAA
-503 GLLTELNPKGEFF
+503 LLTELNPEGKFF

-547 SDTAPFALT
+547 NDTAPFPLT

-569 FLAVDTTK
+569 FLEVDTAK
-577 LPAATQT
+577 LPAAKQS
-584 ATLSIDVGRAF
+584 ATLSIEVGPAF

>member
-1 MVAETFPR
+1 MAR
-9 SGLPNEKALTF
+9 LA
-20 GFRHFHVTAKS
+20 
-31 LIQDGGKT
+31 
-39 NPDHHTL
+39 
-46 NDKEHLMERRIAR
+46 AR
-59 KLLASAGAVALAVTV
+59 KFLSTAGAVALAVTV
-74 VSCSATSTTTEEQ
+74 VSCSTESSSAQEQ
-87 TQSPRAEERQRL
+87 KPASLAGEQQRL
-99 NAVAGRSLTITPA
+99 STSAGQPLTITPG

-127 QPAHGQISYGSDGSI
+127 QPANGQISYGADGSI

-147 EGFSGTEELKMTTT
+147 DGFTGTEELTMTIT
-161 DAVRVYANPAPPM
+161 DAVQVYAVPTPPM
-174 AVVGGVPVQSSGAGS
+174 ATVGGVPVQSSGAGS
-189 AIAAVPGNPN
+189 AIAAVPGKPD

-240 HEEQTIILKDPN
+240 REQQTIILKDTD
-252 GHPLNGLV
+252 GQPLNGLV

-271 VDIHGNPMPN
+271 VDIHGNPMPT
-281 SDRGLDSEGLVALE
+281 SGRGLDSEGLVALQ

-308 VIHFDTNGEEI
+308 IIHFDAKGNET

-340 GMEGLTITPD
+340 GMEGLTMTPD
-350 GSTLVGVMQS
+350 GSTLVGIMQS
-360 ALATPGIDGRPRGVP
+360 ALATPGIEGRPRAVP

-382 DLATRDTKMYLVP
+382 DLATRDAKMYLLP
-395 LADPQITK
+395 LADPQNTK

-421 RDTALAPDGNKKI
+421 RDTALAPEGNKKI

-443 DVGPASAV
+443 DVGPASPV
-451 PGSRYDAAAGG
+451 PGSSYDAAAGG
-462 LLVDGKPIEA
+462 LLVDGQPIEA
-472 FVGVTSDTE
+472 FVGVTTDAE
-481 AVEKLQSAGIEVAA
+481 ALEKLQSAGIEVVS
-495 KTLKLDLG
+495 KTLKLDLA
-503 GLLTELNPKGEFF
+503 GLLAELNPKGEFF
-516 GHDKVEGVVTPDGGR
+516 GHDKVEGVVTPDGGQ

-537 DSDYGLVGID
+537 DSDYGLVGIE
-547 SDTAPFALT
+547 SETPPFTLK

-569 FLAVDTTK
+569 FLVVDTTK
-577 LPAATQT
+577 LPPTT
-584 ATLSIDVGRAF
+584 RTTTVSVNVG

>member
-1 MVAETFPR
+1 M
-9 SGLPNEKALTF
+9 
-20 GFRHFHVTAKS
+20 
-31 LIQDGGKT
+31 
-39 NPDHHTL
+39 
-46 NDKEHLMERRIAR
+46 AR
-59 KLLASAGAVALAVTV
+59 LVVRKFLSTAGAVALAVTV
-74 VSCSATSTTTEEQ
+74 VSCSTESSAAQEQ
-87 TQSPRAEERQRL
+87 KPASLSGEQQRL
-99 NAVAGRSLTITPA
+99 STAPGEALTITPV

-127 QPAHGQISYGSDGSI
+127 QPANGQISYGTDGSI

-147 EGFSGTEELKMTTT
+147 DGFTGIEELTMTIT
-161 DAVRVYANPAPPM
+161 DAVQVYAVPTPPM
-174 AVVGGVPVQSSGAGS
+174 AIVGGVPVQSSGADS
-189 AIAAVPGNPN
+189 AIAAVPGKPD

-240 HEEQTIILKDPN
+240 QEQQTIILKDTD
-252 GHPLNGLV
+252 GQPLNGLV

-271 VDIHGNPMPN
+271 VDIHGNPMPT
-281 SDRGLDSEGLVALE
+281 SERGLDSEGLVALQ

-308 VIHFDTNGEEI
+308 VIHFDANGNEI

-350 GSTLVGVMQS
+350 GSTLVGIMQS
-360 ALATPGIDGRPRGVP
+360 ALATPGIDGRPRAVP

-382 DLATRDTKMYLVP
+382 DLATRDAKMYLLP
-395 LADPQITK
+395 LADPQNTK

-408 ITALSNTEFLIDE
+408 ITALSATEFLIDE
-421 RDTALAPDGNKKI
+421 RDTALAPEGNKKI

-443 DVGPASAV
+443 DVGPASTV
-451 PGSRYDAAAGG
+451 PGSSYDAAAGG
-462 LLVDGKPIEA
+462 LLVDGQPIEA
-472 FVGVTSDTE
+472 YVGVTTDAE
-481 AVEKLQSAGIEVAA
+481 AVQKLQSADIEVVS

-516 GHDKVEGVVTPDGGR
+516 GHDKVEGVVTPDGGQ

-537 DSDYGLVGID
+537 DSDYGLVGIE
-547 SDTAPFALT
+547 SDTAPFTLT

-569 FLAVDTTK
+569 FLVVDTTK
-577 LPAATQT
+577 LPPTTQT
-584 ATLSIDVGRAF
+584 TTVSVNVG

>member
-1 MVAETFPR
+1 MARF
-9 SGLPNEKALTF
+9 A
-20 GFRHFHVTAKS
+20 
-31 LIQDGGKT
+31 
-39 NPDHHTL
+39 
-46 NDKEHLMERRIAR
+46 AR
-59 KLLASAGAVALAVTV
+59 KCLSTAGVVALAVTV
-74 VSCSATSTTTEEQ
+74 VSCSTEPPAAGQQTLEQ
-87 TQSPRAEERQRL
+87 AAVEQQRL
-99 NAVAGRSLTITPA
+99 SVGKGQPLTITPA

-127 QPAHGQISYGSDGSI
+127 QPKNGQISYGTDGSI

-147 EGFSGTEELKMTTT
+147 EGFTGTEELTITVT
-161 DAVRVYANPAPPM
+161 EAVQVYAVPTPPM
-174 AVVGGVPVQSSGAGS
+174 ATVGGVPVQSSGAGS
-189 AIAAVPGNPN
+189 AIAAVPGNPG

-213 RTDNE
+213 RTENE

-225 YSPQIVKYTLADGIA
+225 YSPQIVKYTLADGVA
-240 HEEQTIILKDPN
+240 HEQQTIILKDPD
-252 GHPLNGLV
+252 GQPLNGLV

-271 VDIHGNPMPN
+271 VDIDGNPMPN
-281 SDRGLDSEGLVALE
+281 SKRGLDSEGLVALE

-308 VIHFDTNGEEI
+308 VIHFDASGKEI

-360 ALATPGIDGRPRGVP
+360 ALATPGIDGQPREVP

-382 DLATRDTKMYLVP
+382 DLATRDAKMYLLP
-395 LADPQITK
+395 LADPQNTK

-421 RDTALAPDGNKKI
+421 RDTVLAPEGNKKI
-434 YVADISQAT
+434 YVADISRAT
-443 DVGPASAV
+443 DVGPASGV
-451 PGSRYDAAAGG
+451 PGSSYDADAGG
-462 LLVDGKPIEA
+462 LLVDGKSIEA

-481 AVEKLQSAGIEVAA
+481 AVQKLNSAGIEVAA
-495 KTLKLDLG
+495 KSLKLDLG
-503 GLLTELNPKGEFF
+503 ELLTELNPEGKFF
-516 GHDKVEGVVTPDGGR
+516 GHDKIEGVVTPDGGR

-537 DSDYGLVGID
+537 DSDYGLVGIE
-547 SDTAPFALT
+547 SDTAPFQLT

-569 FLAVDTTK
+569 FLRVDTTK
-577 LPAATQT
+577 LPPTTQT
-584 ATLSIDVGRAF
+584 TTLSVDVG

>member
-1 MVAETFPR
+1 M
-9 SGLPNEKALTF
+9 
-20 GFRHFHVTAKS
+20 
-31 LIQDGGKT
+31 
-39 NPDHHTL
+39 
-46 NDKEHLMERRIAR
+46 AR
-59 KLLASAGAVALAVTV
+59 LVVRKFLSTAGAVALAVTV
-74 VSCSATSTTTEEQ
+74 VSCSTESSAAQEQ
-87 TQSPRAEERQRL
+87 KPASLSGEQQRL
-99 NAVAGRSLTITPA
+99 STAPGEALTITPV

-127 QPAHGQISYGSDGSI
+127 QPANGQISYGTDGSI

-147 EGFSGTEELKMTTT
+147 DGFTGIEELTMTIT
-161 DAVRVYANPAPPM
+161 DAVQVYAVPTPPM
-174 AVVGGVPVQSSGAGS
+174 AIVGGVPVQSSGAGS
-189 AIAAVPGNPN
+189 AIAAVPGKPD

-240 HEEQTIILKDPN
+240 QEQQTIILKDTD
-252 GHPLNGLV
+252 GQPLNGLV

-271 VDIHGNPMPN
+271 VDIHGNPMPT
-281 SDRGLDSEGLVALE
+281 SERGLDSEGLVALQ

-308 VIHFDTNGEEI
+308 VIHFDANGNEI

-350 GSTLVGVMQS
+350 GSTLVGIMQS
-360 ALATPGIDGRPRGVP
+360 ALATPGIDGRPRAVP

-382 DLATRDTKMYLVP
+382 DLATRDAKMYLLP
-395 LADPQITK
+395 LADPQNTK

-408 ITALSNTEFLIDE
+408 ITALSATEFLIDE
-421 RDTALAPDGNKKI
+421 RDTALAPEGNKKI

-443 DVGPASAV
+443 DVGPASTV
-451 PGSRYDAAAGG
+451 PGSSYNAAAGG
-462 LLVDGKPIEA
+462 LLVDGQPIEA
-472 FVGVTSDTE
+472 YVGVTTDAE
-481 AVEKLQSAGIEVAA
+481 AVQKLQSADIEVVS

-516 GHDKVEGVVTPDGGR
+516 GHDKVEGVVTPDGGQ

-537 DSDYGLVGID
+537 DSDYGLVGIE
-547 SDTAPFALT
+547 SDTAPFTLT

-569 FLAVDTTK
+569 FLVVDTTK
-577 LPAATQT
+577 LPPTTQT
-584 ATLSIDVGRAF
+584 TTVSVNVG

>member
-1 MVAETFPR
+1 MMARF
-9 SGLPNEKALTF
+9 A
-20 GFRHFHVTAKS
+20 
-31 LIQDGGKT
+31 
-39 NPDHHTL
+39 
-46 NDKEHLMERRIAR
+46 AR
-59 KLLASAGAVALAVTV
+59 KCLSTAGVVALAVTV
-74 VSCSATSTTTEEQ
+74 VSCSTEPPAAGQQTLEQ
-87 TQSPRAEERQRL
+87 AAVEQQRL
-99 NAVAGRSLTITPA
+99 SVGKGQPLTITPA

-127 QPAHGQISYGSDGSI
+127 QPKNGQISYGTDGSI

-147 EGFSGTEELKMTTT
+147 EGFTGTEELTITVT
-161 DAVRVYANPAPPM
+161 EAVQVYAVPTPPM
-174 AVVGGVPVQSSGAGS
+174 ATVGGVPVQSSGAGS
-189 AIAAVPGNPN
+189 AIAAVPGNPG

-213 RTDNE
+213 RTENE

-225 YSPQIVKYTLADGIA
+225 YSPQIVKYTLADGVA
-240 HEEQTIILKDPN
+240 HEQQTIILKDPD
-252 GHPLNGLV
+252 GQPLNGLV

-271 VDIHGNPMPN
+271 VDIDGNPMPN
-281 SDRGLDSEGLVALE
+281 SKRGLDSEGLVALE

-308 VIHFDTNGEEI
+308 VIHFDASGKEI

-360 ALATPGIDGRPRGVP
+360 ALATPGIDGQPREVP

-382 DLATRDTKMYLVP
+382 DLATRDAKMYLLP
-395 LADPQITK
+395 LADPQNTK

-421 RDTALAPDGNKKI
+421 RDTVLAPEGNKKI
-434 YVADISQAT
+434 YVADISRAT
-443 DVGPASAV
+443 DVGPASGV
-451 PGSRYDAAAGG
+451 PGSSYDADAGG
-462 LLVDGKPIEA
+462 LLVDGKSIEA

-481 AVEKLQSAGIEVAA
+481 AVQKLNSAGIEVAA
-495 KTLKLDLG
+495 KSLKLDLG
-503 GLLTELNPKGEFF
+503 ELLTELNPEGKFF
-516 GHDKVEGVVTPDGGR
+516 GHDKIEGVVTPDGGR

-537 DSDYGLVGID
+537 DSDYGLVGIE
-547 SDTAPFALT
+547 SDTAPFQLT

-569 FLAVDTTK
+569 FLRVDTTK
-577 LPAATQT
+577 LPPTTQT
-584 ATLSIDVGRAF
+584 TTLSVDVG

>member
-1 MVAETFPR
+1 M
-9 SGLPNEKALTF
+9 
-20 GFRHFHVTAKS
+20 
-31 LIQDGGKT
+31 
-39 NPDHHTL
+39 
-46 NDKEHLMERRIAR
+46 AR
-59 KLLASAGAVALAVTV
+59 LVVRKFLSTAGAVALAVTV
-74 VSCSATSTTTEEQ
+74 VSCSTESSAAQEQ
-87 TQSPRAEERQRL
+87 KPASLSGEQQRL
-99 NAVAGRSLTITPA
+99 STAPGEALTITPV

-127 QPAHGQISYGSDGSI
+127 QPANGQISYGTDGSI

-147 EGFSGTEELKMTTT
+147 DGFTGIEELTMTIT
-161 DAVRVYANPAPPM
+161 DAVQVYAVPTPPM
-174 AVVGGVPVQSSGAGS
+174 AIVGGVPVQSSGAGS
-189 AIAAVPGNPN
+189 AIAAVPGKPD

-240 HEEQTIILKDPN
+240 QEQQTIILKDTD
-252 GHPLNGLV
+252 GQPLNGLV

-271 VDIHGNPMPN
+271 VDIHGNPMPT
-281 SDRGLDSEGLVALE
+281 SERGLDSEGLVALQ

-308 VIHFDTNGEEI
+308 VIHFDANGNEI

-329 PGELAMRDPNR
+329 PGELAMRDPNS

-350 GSTLVGVMQS
+350 GSTLVGIMQS
-360 ALATPGIDGRPRGVP
+360 ALATPGIDGRPRAVP

-382 DLATRDTKMYLVP
+382 DLATRDAKMYLLP
-395 LADPQITK
+395 LAYPQNTK

-408 ITALSNTEFLIDE
+408 ITALSATEFLIDE
-421 RDTALAPDGNKKI
+421 RDTALAPEGNKKI

-443 DVGPASAV
+443 DVGPASTV
-451 PGSRYDAAAGG
+451 PGSSYNAAAGG
-462 LLVDGKPIEA
+462 LLVDGQPIEA
-472 FVGVTSDTE
+472 YVGVTTDAE
-481 AVEKLQSAGIEVAA
+481 AVQKLQSADIEVVS

-503 GLLTELNPKGEFF
+503 GLLTELNPKGELF
-516 GHDKVEGVVTPDGGR
+516 GHDKVEGVVTPDGGQ

-537 DSDYGLVGID
+537 DSDYGLVGIE
-547 SDTAPFALT
+547 SDTAPFTLT

-569 FLAVDTTK
+569 FLVVDTTK
-577 LPAATQT
+577 LPPTTQT
-584 ATLSIDVGRAF
+584 TTVSVNVG

>member
-1 MVAETFPR
+1 M
-9 SGLPNEKALTF
+9 
-20 GFRHFHVTAKS
+20 
-31 LIQDGGKT
+31 
-39 NPDHHTL
+39 
-46 NDKEHLMERRIAR
+46 AR
-59 KLLASAGAVALAVTV
+59 LVVRKFLSTAGAVALAVTV
-74 VSCSATSTTTEEQ
+74 VSCSTESSAAQEQ
-87 TQSPRAEERQRL
+87 KPASLSGEQQRL
-99 NAVAGRSLTITPA
+99 STAPGEALTITPV

-127 QPAHGQISYGSDGSI
+127 QPANGQISYGTDGSI

-147 EGFSGTEELKMTTT
+147 DGFTGIEELTMTIT
-161 DAVRVYANPAPPM
+161 DAVQVYAVPTPPM
-174 AVVGGVPVQSSGAGS
+174 AIVGGVPVQSSGAGS
-189 AIAAVPGNPN
+189 AIAAVPGKPD

-240 HEEQTIILKDPN
+240 QEQQTIILKDTD
-252 GHPLNGLV
+252 GQPLNGLV

-271 VDIHGNPMPN
+271 VDIHGNPMPT
-281 SDRGLDSEGLVALE
+281 SERGLDSEGLVALQ

-308 VIHFDTNGEEI
+308 VIHFDANGNEI

-350 GSTLVGVMQS
+350 GSTLVGIMQS
-360 ALATPGIDGRPRGVP
+360 ALATPGIDGRPRAVP

-382 DLATRDTKMYLVP
+382 DLATRDAKMYLLP
-395 LADPQITK
+395 LADPQNTK

-408 ITALSNTEFLIDE
+408 ITALSATEFLIDE
-421 RDTALAPDGNKKI
+421 RDTALAPEGNKKI

-443 DVGPASAV
+443 DVGPASTV
-451 PGSRYDAAAGG
+451 PGSSYDAAAGG
-462 LLVDGKPIEA
+462 LLVDGQPIEA
-472 FVGVTSDTE
+472 YVGVTTDAE
-481 AVEKLQSAGIEVAA
+481 AVQKLQSADIEVVS

-516 GHDKVEGVVTPDGGR
+516 GHDKVEGVVTPDGGQ

-537 DSDYGLVGID
+537 DSDYGLVGIE
-547 SDTAPFALT
+547 SDTAPFTLT

-569 FLAVDTTK
+569 FLVVDTTK
-577 LPAATQT
+577 LPPTTQT
-584 ATLSIDVGRAF
+584 TTVSVNVG

>member
-1 MVAETFPR
+1 
-9 SGLPNEKALTF
+9 
-20 GFRHFHVTAKS
+20 
-31 LIQDGGKT
+31 
-39 NPDHHTL
+39 
-46 NDKEHLMERRIAR
+46 MERHIAR
-59 KLLASAGAVALAVTV
+59 KLLGTAGAIALAVTV
-74 VSCSATSTTTEEQ
+74 VSCSAESSTTEEQ
-87 TQSPRAEERQRL
+87 QQSTAAGQHHRL
-99 NAVAGRSLTITPA
+99 SAVAGQPLTITPE
-112 QLLAATGGLT
+112 QLLAATGGHT
-122 PVAFE
+122 PVAFDE
-127 QPAHGQISYGSDGSI
+127 PANGQISYGSDGSI
-142 VYTPD
+142 VYTPA
-147 EGFSGTEELKMTTT
+147 EGFTGTEELTMTTT
-161 DAVRVYANPAPPM
+161 DAVRLYANPAPPM

-218 KVLPVTD
+218 KVVPVTD
-225 YSPQIVKYTLADGIA
+225 YSPQIVRYTLADGIA
-240 HEEQTIILKDPN
+240 HEEQVIVLKDPD

-271 VDIHGNPMPN
+271 VDIYGNPMPN

-308 VIHFDTNGEEI
+308 VIHFDANGVEI

-340 GMEGLTITPD
+340 GMEGLTVTPD

-382 DLATRDTKMYLVP
+382 DLDTRDTQTFLLP
-395 LADPQITK
+395 LADPQNSK

-408 ITALSNTEFLIDE
+408 ITALSDTEFLIAE
-421 RDTALAPDGNKKI
+421 RDTTLAPDGNKKI
-434 YVADISQAT
+434 YVADISQAS
-443 DVGPASAV
+443 DVGPASTV
-451 PGSRYDAAAGG
+451 PGARYDAAAGG

-472 FVGVTSDTE
+472 FAGVTSDAE
-481 AVEKLQSAGIEVAA
+481 AVEALRAAGIEVAA
-495 KTLKLDLG
+495 KTLKLDLD
-503 GLLTELNPKGEFF
+503 GLLTELNPEGKFF

-547 SDTAPFALT
+547 SDTAPFPLT

-569 FLAVDTTK
+569 ILVVDTEK
-577 LPAATQT
+577 LPAATQD
-584 ATLSIDVGRAF
+584 ATLSIDVGPAF

>member
-1 MVAETFPR
+1 MARLV
-9 SGLPNEKALTF
+9 
-20 GFRHFHVTAKS
+20 
-31 LIQDGGKT
+31 
-39 NPDHHTL
+39 
-46 NDKEHLMERRIAR
+46 AR
-59 KLLASAGAVALAVTV
+59 KVLSSAGAVALAVTV
-74 VSCSATSTTTEEQ
+74 VSCSTESSAAQEQ
-87 TQSPRAEERQRL
+87 QPASLAGEQQRL
-99 NAVAGRSLTITPA
+99 NTGAGQPLTITPA

-127 QPAHGQISYGSDGSI
+127 QPANGQISYGTDGSI

-147 EGFSGTEELKMTTT
+147 DGFTGIEELTMTIT
-161 DAVRVYANPAPPM
+161 DAVQVYAVPTPPM
-174 AVVGGVPVQSSGAGS
+174 AIVGGVPVQSSGAGS
-189 AIAAVPGNPN
+189 AIAAVPGKPD

-240 HEEQTIILKDPN
+240 QEQQTIILKDTD
-252 GHPLNGLV
+252 GQPLNGLV

-271 VDIHGNPMPN
+271 VDIHGNPMPT
-281 SDRGLDSEGLVALE
+281 SERGLDSEGLVALQ

-308 VIHFDTNGEEI
+308 VIHFDANGNEI

-350 GSTLVGVMQS
+350 GSTLVGIMQS
-360 ALATPGIDGRPRGVP
+360 ALATPGIDGRPRAVP

-382 DLATRDTKMYLVP
+382 DLATRDAKMYLLP
-395 LADPQITK
+395 LADPQNTK

-408 ITALSNTEFLIDE
+408 ITALSATEFLIDE
-421 RDTALAPDGNKKI
+421 RDTALAPEGNKKI

-443 DVGPASAV
+443 DVGPASTV
-451 PGSRYDAAAGG
+451 PGSSYNAAAGG
-462 LLVDGKPIEA
+462 LLVDGQPIEA
-472 FVGVTSDTE
+472 YVGVTTDAE
-481 AVEKLQSAGIEVAA
+481 AVQKLQSADIEVVS

-516 GHDKVEGVVTPDGGR
+516 GHDKVEGVVTPDGGQ

-537 DSDYGLVGID
+537 DSDYGLVGIE
-547 SDTAPFALT
+547 SDTAPFTLT

-569 FLAVDTTK
+569 FLVVDTTK
-577 LPAATQT
+577 LPPTTQT
-584 ATLSIDVGRAF
+584 TTVSVNVG

>member
-1 MVAETFPR
+1 ME
-9 SGLPNEKALTF
+9 
-20 GFRHFHVTAKS
+20 RHF
-31 LIQDGGKT
+31 
-39 NPDHHTL
+39 
-46 NDKEHLMERRIAR
+46 AR
-59 KLLASAGAVALAVTV
+59 KLLGTAGAVALAVAV
-74 VSCSATSTTTEEQ
+74 AACSPESNRDKTAKQKHSPLAGEQ
-87 TQSPRAEERQRL
+87 QRL
-99 NAVAGRSLTITPA
+99 KTGAGQPLTITPA
-112 QLLAATGGLT
+112 QMLAATGGLT

-127 QPAHGQISYGSDGSI
+127 QPANGKISYGSDGSL
-142 VYTPD
+142 VYTPN
-147 EGFSGTEELKMTTT
+147 EGFTGTEELKVTTT

-174 AVVGGVPVQSSGAGS
+174 AIVGGVPVQSSGAGS

-240 HEEQTIILKDPN
+240 HQEQTIILKDPN

-308 VIHFDTNGEEI
+308 VIHFDADGKEI

-360 ALATPGIDGRPRGVP
+360 ALATPGIDGRPRAVP

-382 DLATRDTKMYLVP
+382 DLATRDAKVYLLP
-395 LADPQITK
+395 LADPQNTK

-434 YVADISQAT
+434 YVADISRAT

-462 LLVDGKPIEA
+462 LLIGGKPIEA
-472 FVGVTSDTE
+472 FVGVTSDAE
-481 AVEKLQSAGIEVAA
+481 AVDKLQSAGIEVAA

-503 GLLTELNPKGEFF
+503 ELLTELNPEGKFF

-547 SDTAPFALT
+547 SDTAPFPLT

-569 FLAVDTTK
+569 FLEVDTAK

-584 ATLSIDVGRAF
+584 ATLSIDVGREF

>member
-1 MVAETFPR
+1 MAR
-9 SGLPNEKALTF
+9 LA
-20 GFRHFHVTAKS
+20 
-31 LIQDGGKT
+31 
-39 NPDHHTL
+39 
-46 NDKEHLMERRIAR
+46 AR
-59 KLLASAGAVALAVTV
+59 KFLSTAGAVALAVTV
-74 VSCSATSTTTEEQ
+74 VSCSTESSSAQEQ
-87 TQSPRAEERQRL
+87 KPASLAGEQQRL
-99 NAVAGRSLTITPA
+99 STSAGQPLTITPG

-127 QPAHGQISYGSDGSI
+127 QPANGQISYGADGSI

-147 EGFSGTEELKMTTT
+147 DGFTGTEELTMTIT
-161 DAVRVYANPAPPM
+161 DAVQVYAVPTPPM
-174 AVVGGVPVQSSGAGS
+174 ATVGGVPVQSSGAGS
-189 AIAAVPGNPN
+189 AIAAVPGKPD

-240 HEEQTIILKDPN
+240 QEQQTIILKDTD
-252 GHPLNGLV
+252 GQPLNGLV

-271 VDIHGNPMPN
+271 VDIHGNPMPT
-281 SDRGLDSEGLVALE
+281 SERGLDSEGLVALQ

-308 VIHFDTNGEEI
+308 IIHFDAKGNET

-340 GMEGLTITPD
+340 GMEGLTMTPD
-350 GSTLVGVMQS
+350 GSTLVGIMQS
-360 ALATPGIDGRPRGVP
+360 ALATPGIEGRPRAVP

-382 DLATRDTKMYLVP
+382 DLATRDAKMYLLP
-395 LADPQITK
+395 LADPQNTK

-421 RDTALAPDGNKKI
+421 RDTALAPEGNKKI

-443 DVGPASAV
+443 DVGPASPV
-451 PGSRYDAAAGG
+451 PGSSYDAAAGG
-462 LLVDGKPIEA
+462 LLVDGQPIEA
-472 FVGVTSDTE
+472 FVGVTTDAE
-481 AVEKLQSAGIEVAA
+481 ALEKLQSAGIEVVS
-495 KTLKLDLG
+495 KTLKLDLA
-503 GLLTELNPKGEFF
+503 GLLAELNPKGEFF
-516 GHDKVEGVVTPDGGR
+516 GHDKVEGVVTPDGGQ

-537 DSDYGLVGID
+537 DSDYGLVGIE
-547 SDTAPFALT
+547 SETPPFTLK

-569 FLAVDTTK
+569 FLVVDTTK
-577 LPAATQT
+577 LPPTT
-584 ATLSIDVGRAF
+584 RTTTVSVNVG